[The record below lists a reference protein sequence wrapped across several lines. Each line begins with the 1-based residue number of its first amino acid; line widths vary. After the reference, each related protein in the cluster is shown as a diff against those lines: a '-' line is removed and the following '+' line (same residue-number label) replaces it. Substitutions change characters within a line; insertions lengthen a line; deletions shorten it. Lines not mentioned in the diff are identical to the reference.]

1 MSDLDNPRYENMD
14 NEDDNHDFI
23 ICSCKDIQHGDT
35 SDNEASDTASQESSF
50 HNVTW
55 YFFYVVFMRLL
66 LMCMSVSST

>member
-50 HNVTW
+50 HTVT
-55 YFFYVVFMRLL
+55 
-66 LMCMSVSST
+66 